1 MPKRK
6 PTKTFHTYIERT
18 EVSRVKISVQAA
30 KLQKKKQLAL
40 REVEAKAGP
49 LKPEEWKSQ
58 SVCYA
63 CPVVDDQT
71 APIIRLPAWGDPAT

>member
-18 EVSRVKISVQAA
+18 EVSRVKLSVQAA
-30 KLQKKKQLAL
+30 NAHEAKRLAL
-40 REVEAKAGP
+40 REIEAKAVP
-49 LKPEEWKSQ
+49 LKPEDWKSQ
-58 SVCYA
+58 SVCYT
-63 CPVVDDQT
+63 CPFVDDQT